1 MRYKKKYIT
10 IALLIAAVFCAF
22 ALLRVNSLYISTA
35 GIAREQ
41 KDARYC
47 KSLSDPEKAGVEYVC
62 FYSDSDPTEA
72 AVVKTDNR
80 ISVFVSEKETD
91 TDPILK
97 SVCFF
102 SFAVPQKAA
111 YRYWVLLPS
120 PPGMQPLEIFWDGET
135 NQVSIEAKEVI

>member
-41 KDARYC
+41 KDTRYC

-72 AVVKTDNR
+72 TVVKTDNR

-97 SVCFF
+97 SVCRTEKNSLSVFG
-102 SFAVPQKAA
+102 FAAVN
-111 YRYWVLLPS
+111 
-120 PPGMQPLEIFWDGET
+120 PGMQPLEIIWDGET

>member
-72 AVVKTDNR
+72 TVVKTDNR

-102 SFAVPQKAA
+102 PLL
-111 YRYWVLLPS
+111 YRKKQFISIWFCRRH
-120 PPGMQPLEIFWDGET
+120 PPGC
-135 NQVSIEAKEVI
+135 SR